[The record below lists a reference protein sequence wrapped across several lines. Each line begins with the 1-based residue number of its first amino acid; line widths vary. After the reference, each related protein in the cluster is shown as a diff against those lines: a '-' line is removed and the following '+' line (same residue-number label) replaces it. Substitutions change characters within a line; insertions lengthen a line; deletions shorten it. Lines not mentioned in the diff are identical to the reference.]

1 MDLVAWVSG
10 SPQIA
15 RFRNQDRSIRGFKT
29 LLSHSRREPPERH
42 RTPCSVRL
50 TAEGQIEDLVIQCK
64 LEEEVT
70 VL

>member
-1 MDLVAWVSG
+1 MDLVAWMSG
-10 SPQIA
+10 SSQIA
-15 RFRNQDRSIRGFKT
+15 RFRNQDRSTRGFKI
-29 LLSHSRREPPERH
+29 LLSGSRRGLPERH

-64 LEEEVT
+64 LEEKIT